1 MFFVPHGR
9 KQKPLPIPRPIVG
22 KINSNNPPP
31 KLQLLA
37 TVLHPWVTSKVPL
50 IHFTIKFHNFT
61 NGKGRVVN
69 MAAEED
75 RMDDFI
81 QKDFFKGFTYRE
93 ICMFLERNHDCVV
106 SITTLKRKVK
116 QLGLRR
122 RMPCYNID
130 AIRRKNSRNVG
141 WPCNI
146 SRGGRE
152 FTQLDCSLC
161 TRELIHT

>member
-1 MFFVPHGR
+1 MAHKCHGKTFFLTAKLSFSRQNTLSHGKTLFLTAKHSFSR
-9 KQKPLPIPRPIVG
+9 QNTLSHG
-22 KINSNNPPP
+22 KTLFLTAKHSFSR
-31 KLQLLA
+31 QLF
-37 TVLHPWVTSKVPL
+37 
-50 IHFTIKFHNFT
+50 HFTIKFHNFT
-61 NGKGRVVN
+61 NGRGRVVN

-75 RMDDFI
+75 RMDDFM

-141 WPCNI
+141 
-146 SRGGRE
+146 
-152 FTQLDCSLC
+152 
-161 TRELIHT
+161 

>member
-1 MFFVPHGR
+1 
-9 KQKPLPIPRPIVG
+9 
-22 KINSNNPPP
+22 
-31 KLQLLA
+31 
-37 TVLHPWVTSKVPL
+37 
-50 IHFTIKFHNFT
+50 
-61 NGKGRVVN
+61 

-93 ICMFLERNHDCVV
+93 ICMFLERNHECVV

-130 AIRRKNSRNVG
+130 AIRRKNSMDDPVIFQG
-141 WPCNI
+141 E
-146 SRGGRE
+146 GGSSHNP
-152 FTQLDCSLC
+152 TAACVLVN
-161 TRELIHT
+161 

>member
-1 MFFVPHGR
+1 MFFGKLLCADDTVAHKCHGKTFFLTAKLSFSR
-9 KQKPLPIPRPIVG
+9 QNTLSHG
-22 KINSNNPPP
+22 KTLFLTAKHSFSR
-31 KLQLLA
+31 QLF
-37 TVLHPWVTSKVPL
+37 
-50 IHFTIKFHNFT
+50 HFTIKFHNFT

-93 ICMFLERNHDCVV
+93 ICMFLERNHDYVV

-141 WPCNI
+141 
-146 SRGGRE
+146 
-152 FTQLDCSLC
+152 
-161 TRELIHT
+161 